1 VASSAAVRRAA
12 IAVLACAAQF
22 LVVLDVSL
30 VTVAVPTI
38 AAELR
43 LPDLQSSWVVSGY
56 TVAFAAL
63 LLLGGRICDLLGPR
77 RAFLVASG
85 LFVVATAGGALSTGG
100 EMLIAARAG
109 QGAAAALLAPTSLAL
124 LQDVDEPRARLRAVA
139 AWSATSS
146 VGGALG
152 ALLGGALLLVWPWPA
167 ILLFEGGLALLGLLV
182 ALAVIPDRRPAVP
195 GRVDVV
201 GALSLSLA
209 LAAAMVALVDA
220 GTVGLSGPAFWIAL
234 SVAVAGAV
242 VFVLRHRAAPA
253 SSVLAPAILRTPRV
267 AAANVVMLLAAASC
281 FPLWFLLSLTL
292 QRVQGRSAF
301 ETGLWF
307 LLPSAAVVI
316 GSLAVPLL
324 RRRFTTLALVLLAGA
339 LIAAGA
345 LVLALTGGREVPTAI
360 VPSSAVALGMGL
372 MFTALT
378 ATGTRDLP
386 AAYRGAAAG
395 AVNASRQVGGA
406 IGLALATVAFA
417 NTGGVVL
424 GFVLLAAA
432 GALVLLVAPLL
443 RRALGD
449 APPAVPH
456 PGAEEPARR
465 SPERT
470 SEPRRTE
477 PRRTEPQRTE
487 PQG

>member
-1 VASSAAVRRAA
+1 MAPSAAVRRAA
-12 IAVLACAAQF
+12 VAVLACAAQF

-30 VTVAVPTI
+30 VTVAIPTI

-77 RAFLVASG
+77 RAFLIASG
-85 LFVVATAGGALSTGG
+85 LFVVATAGGALSTDG
-100 EMLIAARAG
+100 EMLIAARAV

-152 ALLGGALLLVWPWPA
+152 ALLGGVLLLVWPWPA
-167 ILLFEGGLALLGLLV
+167 ILLFEGGLALVGLLV
-182 ALAVIPDRRPAVP
+182 ALAVIPPRRPSAP
-195 GRVDVV
+195 ARVDVV

-220 GTVGLSGPAFWIAL
+220 GTVGFSGPAFWIAVTVAL
-234 SVAVAGAV
+234 VGAVAFA
-242 VFVLRHRAAPA
+242 LRHRAAPA
-253 SSVLAPAILRTPRV
+253 SSVLAPAVLGTPRV

-292 QRVQGRSAF
+292 QRVQGRGAF

-307 LLPSAAVVI
+307 LIPSAAVVL
-316 GSLAVPLL
+316 GSLAVPAL
-324 RRRFTTLALVLLAGA
+324 RRRIATLTVVLLAGA
-339 LIAAGA
+339 LTSAGA
-345 LVLALTGGREVPTAI
+345 LALAFSGGREMATAI
-360 VPSSAVALGMGL
+360 LPASAVALGMGL
-372 MFTALT
+372 MFTTLT

-386 AAYRGAAAG
+386 VAYRGAAAG

-406 IGLALATVAFA
+406 TGLALATIAFA
-417 NTGGVVL
+417 NTGGVAL
-424 GFVLLAAA
+424 GFAVLAAS
-432 GALVLLVAPLL
+432 GVLVLLVAPLL
-443 RRALGD
+443 HRPLREEPPVEQPDPGGPVSASGSRGQGRRA
-449 APPAVPH
+449 
-456 PGAEEPARR
+456 
-465 SPERT
+465 
-470 SEPRRTE
+470 
-477 PRRTEPQRTE
+477 QR
-487 PQG
+487 QGTQG